1 MSQVLY
7 RPAVSTDVN
16 SIKELTDVMLS
27 HTGLGVATLSKI
39 KALVTSPRCLVELA
53 FINDELVGY
62 TCGVLHENVFNDV
75 LRVTDIG
82 VFVLPQY
89 RKLDV
94 AKVLIEHLEKWA
106 KLNMAK
112 EIWLGQTTGDNV
124 DVVAEYYRRLGFNI
138 RGFNA
143 VKEL

>member
-7 RPAVSTDVN
+7 RSAVSTDVN
-16 SIKELTDVMLS
+16 SIKELTDIMLS

-106 KLNMAK
+106 KDNNAK

>member
-27 HTGLGVATLSKI
+27 HTGLGVATLPKI